1 MIYMTE
7 FIENISNKTVRL
19 SWTFPKLK
27 ELAIYMANILLIAGA
42 VLISIAP
49 KYASAPTVF
58 VGFFVGHVC
67 LTLHAIRTA
76 DRGLLCLS
84 ASMALLD
91 FYAIGIRL

>member
-1 MIYMTE
+1 MTE
-7 FIENISNKTVRL
+7 FIESISNKTVRF
-19 SWTFPKLK
+19 SWTLPKFK
-27 ELAIYMANILLIAGA
+27 ELAIYLANILLIAGA

-49 KYASAPTVF
+49 KYASTPAVF

-67 LTLHAIRTA
+67 LTLHANRTG
-76 DRGLLCLS
+76 DRGLRCLS